1 MLQALTHQLND
12 AWTVIAGYR
21 NRSGEIDLVA
31 VGPEGIAAVEIKY
44 LNGVVSCEGDLWFRD
59 KYDKYGN
66 LVEQGLPVADRRGR
80 SPSRQLNETTDTLA
94 TFLAQRK
101 VAGHI
106 LRVVVLSHPMS
117 RLGTMDLRRSIGSAL
132 STTSICRHFAMVSV
146 HRNLRLKSR
155 DCRAYSKGS
164 RIRQSSPHQNT
175 TASLINGS
183 NFLILPPMFGGN
195 DSNGNDDR

>member
-1 MLQALTHQLND
+1 LF
-12 AWTVIAGYR
+12 
-21 NRSGEIDLVA
+21 
-31 VGPEGIAAVEIKY
+31 P
-44 LNGVVSCEGDLWFRD
+44 EGDLWFRD

-117 RLGTMDLRRSIGSAL
+117 RLGTMDHQMVDWVSTVESLDLPAFCNGLCTPNSPSEIERIVGLIQKDHAFANRLRIKTQPQA
-132 STTSICRHFAMVSV
+132 
-146 HRNLRLKSR
+146 
-155 DCRAYSKGS
+155 
-164 RIRQSSPHQNT
+164 
-175 TASLINGS
+175 
-183 NFLILPPMFGGN
+183 
-195 DSNGNDDR
+195 